1 MKRDFQEEYQN
12 YIESDMPD
20 LWSRIEPNL
29 KEKNGKREEEGKREE
44 KEKKA
49 KEGKKAKEE
58 KQEQEKNAK
67 RTKVIY
73 FLKRAIPAAACLCV
87 LIIGIGVMGVKKSS
101 DLAPMESESGE
112 QNDTGMDYET
122 NMEKSEAA
130 AEEYVMT
137 DESFD
142 DAGVD
147 TDESATPAEE
157 TADATVQDMSSMDS
171 AGGADRNHAQTE
183 KAGSLSETAENA
195 VEIERAVLYKI
206 AVASE
211 EMQEM
216 GYAYAYTFR
225 LEDESCLKVYLTK
238 EQCDDLEDKGIE
250 IKRKETYFLRVY
262 PFKNPET
269 DSKPGDGEGFLEKIE
284 KLP

>member
-87 LIIGIGVMGVKKSS
+87 LII
-101 DLAPMESESGE
+101 
-112 QNDTGMDYET
+112 
-122 NMEKSEAA
+122 
-130 AEEYVMT
+130 
-137 DESFD
+137 
-142 DAGVD
+142 
-147 TDESATPAEE
+147 
-157 TADATVQDMSSMDS
+157 
-171 AGGADRNHAQTE
+171 
-183 KAGSLSETAENA
+183 
-195 VEIERAVLYKI
+195 
-206 AVASE
+206 
-211 EMQEM
+211 
-216 GYAYAYTFR
+216 
-225 LEDESCLKVYLTK
+225 
-238 EQCDDLEDKGIE
+238 
-250 IKRKETYFLRVY
+250 
-262 PFKNPET
+262 
-269 DSKPGDGEGFLEKIE
+269 
-284 KLP
+284 